1 MPCVTV
7 AVTARNPPTL
17 QAAAPYVVARR
28 PALALAIV
36 TTRASN
42 VRFASAISHGQAS
55 TSASFVKTFSV
66 GGH

>member
-1 MPCVTV
+1 
-7 AVTARNPPTL
+7 
-17 QAAAPYVVARR
+17 VVARR

-66 GGH
+66 GGY